1 LIATAPVS
9 VFLHY
14 IFREKLT
21 RTEEIQMLFGNEII
35 TSRQNPTV
43 VKLCALLDK
52 KERRK
57 TRLFRIDGYKL
68 LSEAIECGAEIELV
82 AVCSEKADRFMPLA
96 QRSGARTI
104 LLSPEVFSKISDEKS
119 PEGVIAVVKYIDKLH
134 KSVSPSDIPAIA
146 ASERRI
152 MAFESLR
159 DPGNLGTVIRS
170 ASAFGVDTLILSDD
184 CADIYNPK
192 TLRGAMGAIFSREIF
207 FSSDLTGVLSRF
219 SCEGRRVLAATLD
232 TESVSVGKAALTAK
246 DIVVIGNEGHGLSK
260 NVVEVSDLSVILPI
274 DTGRGVESLNAATA
288 ASVFMWEQR
297 RLSGK

>member
-1 LIATAPVS
+1 
-9 VFLHY
+9 
-14 IFREKLT
+14 
-21 RTEEIQMLFGNEII
+21 MLFGNEII

-57 TRLFRIDGYKL
+57 SRLFRIDGHKL
-68 LSEAIECGAEIELV
+68 FSEAIECGAEIELV
-82 AVCSEKADRFMPLA
+82 ALTADKADRFKPLTA
-96 QRSGARTI
+96 RSGAKTI
-104 LLSPEVFSKISDEKS
+104 LLSPEVFSKITDEKA
-119 PEGVIAVVKYIDKLH
+119 PDGIIAVVKYIDGLH
-134 KSVSPSDIPAIA
+134 KVLSASDIPAIA
-146 ASERRI
+146 ASDRRI

-192 TLRGAMGAIFSREIF
+192 TLRGAMGAIFSREILICKDF
-207 FSSDLTGVLSRF
+207 PAALSRF

-232 TESVSVGKAALTAK
+232 TESIPVGKAALTER
-246 DIVVIGNEGHGLSK
+246 DIVLIGNEGHGLSK
-260 NVVEVSDLSVILPI
+260 SAVDVSDLSVILPI
-274 DTGRGVESLNAATA
+274 NTGHGVESLNAATA

-297 RLSGK
+297 RVSSK

>member
-1 LIATAPVS
+1 
-9 VFLHY
+9 
-14 IFREKLT
+14 
-21 RTEEIQMLFGNEII
+21 MLFGNEII

-57 TRLFRIDGYKL
+57 SRLFRIDGYKL

-82 AVCSEKADRFMPLA
+82 AVCSEKADRLMPLA
-96 QRSGARTI
+96 QKSGAKTI
-104 LLSPEVFSKISDEKS
+104 LLSPEVFTKITDEKS
-119 PEGVIAVVKYIDKLH
+119 PDGVIAVVKYIDGLH
-134 KSVSPSDIPAIA
+134 KVLSPSDIPAIA
-146 ASERRI
+146 SSDRRI

-170 ASAFGVDTLILSDD
+170 ASAFGVDTLLLSDD
-184 CADIYNPK
+184 CADVYNPK
-192 TLRGAMGAIFSREIF
+192 TLRGAMGAIFSREIYF
-207 FSSDLTGVLSRF
+207 CRDLPEALARF

-232 TESVSVGKAALTAK
+232 TESVSVGNVALTEK
-246 DIVVIGNEGHGLSK
+246 DIVVIGNEGHGLSR
-260 NVVEVSDLSVILPI
+260 NAVEASDLSVILPI

-297 RLSGK
+297 RISSK

>member
-1 LIATAPVS
+1 
-9 VFLHY
+9 
-14 IFREKLT
+14 
-21 RTEEIQMLFGNEII
+21 MLFGNEII

-82 AVCSEKADRFMPLA
+82 AVCSEKADRLMPLA
-96 QRSGARTI
+96 QKSGAKTI
-104 LLSPEVFSKISDEKS
+104 LLSPEVFTKITDEKS
-119 PEGVIAVVKYIDKLH
+119 PDGVIAVVKYIDGLH
-134 KSVSPSDIPAIA
+134 KPLSPADVATSG
-146 ASERRI
+146 RRI

-170 ASAFGVDTLILSDD
+170 ASAFGVDTLLLSED
-184 CADIYNPK
+184 CADVYNPK

-207 FSSDLTGVLSRF
+207 FCRDLPEVLSRF

-232 TESVSVGKAALTAK
+232 TESVSVGKAALTEK

-260 NVVEVSDLSVILPI
+260 NAVEASDLSVILPI

-297 RLSGK
+297 RISGK

>member
-1 LIATAPVS
+1 
-9 VFLHY
+9 
-14 IFREKLT
+14 
-21 RTEEIQMLFGNEII
+21 MLFGNEII

-82 AVCSEKADRFMPLA
+82 AVCSEKADRLMPLA
-96 QRSGARTI
+96 QKSGAKTI
-104 LLSPEVFSKISDEKS
+104 LLSPEVFTKITDEKS
-119 PEGVIAVVKYIDKLH
+119 PDGVIAVVKYIDGLH
-134 KSVSPSDIPAIA
+134 KVLSPSDIPAIA
-146 ASERRI
+146 SSDRRI

-170 ASAFGVDTLILSDD
+170 ASAFGVDTLLLSDD
-184 CADIYNPK
+184 CADVYNPK
-192 TLRGAMGAIFSREIF
+192 TLRGAMGAIFSREIYF
-207 FSSDLTGVLSRF
+207 CRDLPEALARF

-232 TESVSVGKAALTAK
+232 TESVSVGNVALTEK
-246 DIVVIGNEGHGLSK
+246 DIVVIGNEGHGLSR
-260 NVVEVSDLSVILPI
+260 NAVEASDLSVILPI

-297 RLSGK
+297 RISSK

>member
-1 LIATAPVS
+1 
-9 VFLHY
+9 
-14 IFREKLT
+14 
-21 RTEEIQMLFGNEII
+21 MLYGNEII

-57 TRLFRIDGYKL
+57 SRTFRIDGYKL
-68 LSEAIECGAEIELV
+68 FLEAVDCGAEIELV
-82 AVCSEKADRFMPLA
+82 AICSEKVERFMPA
-96 QRSGARTI
+96 VRESGARTV
-104 LLSPEVFSKISDEKS
+104 LLAPEVFSKITDEKA
-119 PEGVIAVVKYIDKLH
+119 PDGIIAVVKYIDSIH
-134 KSVSPSDIPAIA
+134 KILNHSDIPAIA
-146 ASERRI
+146 ASDRRI

-184 CADIYNPK
+184 CADVYNPK

-207 FSSDLTGVLSRF
+207 FCKDLPEALARF

-232 TESVSVGKAALTAK
+232 NEAVAVGKAALTER
-246 DIVVIGNEGHGLSK
+246 DIILIGNEGHGLSRSA
-260 NVVEVSDLSVILPI
+260 VEASDLSVILPI

-297 RLSGK
+297 RLSSK

>member
-1 LIATAPVS
+1 
-9 VFLHY
+9 
-14 IFREKLT
+14 
-21 RTEEIQMLFGNEII
+21 MLFGNEII

-57 TRLFRIDGYKL
+57 SRLFRIDGHKL
-68 LSEAIECGAEIELV
+68 FSEAIECGAEIELV
-82 AVCSEKADRFMPLA
+82 ALSADKADRFKPLTA
-96 QRSGARTI
+96 RSGAKTI
-104 LLSPEVFSKISDEKS
+104 LLSPEVFSKITDEKA
-119 PEGVIAVVKYIDKLH
+119 PDGIIAVVKYIDGLH
-134 KSVSPSDIPAIA
+134 KVLSASDIPAIA
-146 ASERRI
+146 ASDRRI

-192 TLRGAMGAIFSREIF
+192 TLRGAMGAIFSREILICKDF
-207 FSSDLTGVLSRF
+207 PAALSRF

-232 TESVSVGKAALTAK
+232 TESIPVGKAALTER
-246 DIVVIGNEGHGLSK
+246 DIVLIGNEGHGLSK
-260 NVVEVSDLSVILPI
+260 SVVDVSDLSVILPI
-274 DTGRGVESLNAATA
+274 NTGHGVESLNAATA

-297 RLSGK
+297 RVSSK